1 MKPITNSH
9 LLGYIGECV
18 VAKYFG
24 ATMSKDRYDDEKDMI
39 LPDGTFAEVKTQ
51 NRFKRVNAF
60 TVDADKSSN
69 LNKCLTV
76 DKLFFVEFDWSDKI
90 RIWDCVDRTYFI
102 TKTMYGLDRVC
113 WPIQKMLL
121 IHTYDNLKLAYEM
134 RKLSKSKEF
143 K

>member
-1 MKPITNSH
+1 MKPMTNSH

-51 NRFKRVNAF
+51 NRFKCINAF

-76 DKLFFVEFDWSDKI
+76 DKLFLWNSIGVIKYVSGTVSIEHTLSLK
-90 RIWDCVDRTYFI
+90 RCMV
-102 TKTMYGLDRVC
+102 
-113 WPIQKMLL
+113 L
-121 IHTYDNLKLAYEM
+121 IGSVGQYK
-134 RKLSKSKEF
+134 KCF
-143 K
+143 

>member
-1 MKPITNSH
+1 MKPMTNSH

-18 VAKYFG
+18 VAKYFD

-51 NRFKRVNAF
+51 NRFKRINAF

-76 DKLFFVEFDWSDKI
+76 DKLFFVEFDWSDKQ
-90 RIWDCVDRTYFI
+90 RIVTGKQIGRAH
-102 TKTMYGLDRVC
+102 V
-113 WPIQKMLL
+113 
-121 IHTYDNLKLAYEM
+121 
-134 RKLSKSKEF
+134 
-143 K
+143 